1 MFAEY
6 LTIFMPKCENN
17 IKTKYL
23 DIAGFPASLFF
34 YNVNI
39 FSVIVIIF
47 TLFLSIRIHKVRARY
62 FEAKL

>member
-1 MFAEY
+1 
-6 LTIFMPKCENN
+6 MPKCENN